1 MRHRASTSAHR
12 RLERAGAPSVTRSAL
27 ERRAVEDHPA
37 DPAEI
42 VDARRGIARD
52 QHEVRAL
59 ADGDLTEVGAFTSEE
74 ARILP
79 CRHPQRLTW
88 REARVDE
95 LHELEVETG
104 PRELPGVRA

>member
-42 VDARRGIARD
+42 VDARRGIACH
-52 QHEVRAL
+52 QHEVRSL
-59 ADGDLTEVGAFTSEE
+59 ADGDLAEVGALTAEE
-74 ARILP
+74 AGIF
-79 CRHPQRLTW
+79 
-88 REARVDE
+88 
-95 LHELEVETG
+95 
-104 PRELPGVRA
+104 PRSNS